1 MSKKDFPYYWRT
13 KDGSMVKV
21 DDMDIDHLRNVLKML
36 IRMASFHHHQA
47 KPVKESDAIT
57 KSFVEEEIADDE
69 NHEYAEYFNRLRR
82 EKPGVPDTRHFKL
95 IDDYDLPF

>member
-36 IRMASFHHHQA
+36 IRMAAVSYHQKRIA
-47 KPVKESDAIT
+47 DGKDLIT
-57 KSFVEEEIADDE
+57 HGFVEEGLLHLKNDMHDQFYEKLNIKPDD
-69 NHEYAEYFNRLRR
+69 
-82 EKPGVPDTRHFKL
+82 G
-95 IDDYDLPF
+95 LPF